1 MSKIAEWYQ
10 VQDDTKHVRQ
20 VVLRLPP
27 EAEVPSRVKGTLIYR
42 AQLWKQ
48 NWAGATLF
56 MRGEEEEEDRGPF
69 IFSKANDVV
78 ELLKGCE
85 AQVAFAFYRFKHGGV
100 LQIFV
105 TVESLAVKARM
116 GYPFITENAH
126 WPDNEDTKEIIP
138 ALFAR
143 EDLEVCFLAD
153 EAGVPCIG
161 KFGLRIVIPKDCR
174 EILKREWQSLQE
186 YHLEIPQ
193 EEIDRQLAMAQF
205 ERENPME
212 ENPVLP
218 ERGRIDILQEEDEE
232 PESIQSRPSI
242 EKEIEE
248 LPKRPQK
255 SSWRIALGAFLSFM
269 GVAGILMILSGDGS
283 GAACFGVPIML
294 FFGIG
299 LLYQGITGKGIK
311 AKKEPALIQS
321 QSIAVEPSSRLKAS
335 ESVDKKTPWL
345 IIIIVTVVVL
355 VFACVGCSIVA
366 VLINLGGV

>member
-1 MSKIAEWYQ
+1 MSKVAEWYQ
-10 VQDDTKHVRQ
+10 AQDDTKHVRQ

-27 EAEVPSRVKGTLIYR
+27 KAEVPSRVKGTLIYR
-42 AQLWKQ
+42 AQLLKQ

-56 MRGEEEEEDRGPF
+56 MRGEEDRGPF

-105 TVESLAVKARM
+105 TVESLEVKARM

-143 EDLEVCFLAD
+143 KDLEVCFLAD

-161 KFGLRIVIPKDCR
+161 NFGLRIAIPKDCR
-174 EILKREWQSLQE
+174 EILMREWQSLQE
-186 YHLEIPQ
+186 YHLEISQ
-193 EEIDRQLAMAQF
+193 EEVDRQLAMGQF

-218 ERGRIDILQEEDEE
+218 ERGRIDILQEDDEE
-232 PESIQSRPSI
+232 TEPFQSSPSI
-242 EKEIEE
+242 AKEIDE

-255 SSWRIALGAFLSFM
+255 SGWRIALGTLFSIM
-269 GVAGILMILSGDGS
+269 GVGGMLLILTDEGS
-283 GAACFGVPIML
+283 GAAYFGMCVWLP
-294 FFGIG
+294 FGIA

-311 AKKEPALIQS
+311 AKKEPVLSRS
-321 QSIAVEPSSRLKAS
+321 QSAVVETSSSLKAS
-335 ESVDKKTPWL
+335 ESVDKKTPWPT
-345 IIIIVTVVVL
+345 IIIVTVVVL
-355 VFACVGCSIVA
+355 VLACVGCSIVA
-366 VLINLGGV
+366 ALLNLGGV